1 MRLLMLGCSQ
11 SKLRTCGRLPASQR
25 YDGPAYQVFRK
36 FLREHPDV
44 DSPAVNLY
52 ILSAK
57 YGLISGDILIPD
69 YDLRMTAERAAKLK
83 VSVQKSLAL
92 VLSLHQY
99 DEIFIAMGKVYREA
113 LMDLLP
119 SGPRV
124 VVADGKIGE
133 KSAALYRWLREGH
146 EHSNV

>member
-1 MRLLMLGCSQ
+1 MRLLMLGCSER
-11 SKLRTCGRLPASQR
+11 KVGTCGRLPAFQR
-25 YDGPAYQVFRK
+25 YDGPAYRVFRK
-36 FLREHPDV
+36 FLRDCPDAG
-44 DSPAVNLY
+44 PPLNLY

-69 YDLRMTAERAAKLK
+69 YDLRMTSERAAKLK
-83 VSVQKSLAL
+83 PAVERRLDLIFTVYR
-92 VLSLHQY
+92 Y
-99 DEIFIAMGKVYREA
+99 DEIFVVMGKVYREA
-113 LMDLLP
+113 LMDFMP